1 MKTNTALQKLRAG
14 KTTCGFTVGLGS
26 PEITEFA
33 ANLGFDWTW
42 IEWQHG
48 SWTEES
54 LRSALAIFLHTDTVP
69 IVRVRGRN
77 DWEINKVLDMGA
89 MGVIIPMVNTPEEAE
104 LVCRAAKFTPKGTR
118 SGGGTRLP
126 LLGEDFNSGD
136 YFSSVNDEIIVVV
149 MIETV
154 RAVERAEEIM
164 SVPGIDVI
172 LPGPGDLLMD
182 VKANGGDEAERDRLV
197 DRLLELGKKHNI
209 PVGYVSYDVEM
220 AKAYASRGFQF
231 VTLGQDRNII
241 LDHFRRV
248 KKTLHEWM

>member
-1 MKTNTALQKLRAG
+1 MKTNKALQKLRAG
-14 KTTCGFTVGLGS
+14 KTTCGFSVGLGC
-26 PEITEFA
+26 PEIAEFA
-33 ANLGFDWTW
+33 ANLGLDWIW

-48 SWTEES
+48 SWSEDS
-54 LRSALAIFLHTDTVP
+54 LRSALPMFLNVDTIPV
-69 IVRVRGRN
+69 VRVRGRN

-89 MGVIIPMVNTPEEAE
+89 MGVIVPMVNTPEEAE

-126 LLGEDFNSGD
+126 LLGDNFDSKD
-136 YFSSVNDEIIVVV
+136 YFNNVNDEIMVVV
-149 MIETV
+149 MLETV

-182 VKANGGDEAERDRLV
+182 VAANGGDEAERDRLV
-197 DRLLELGKKHNI
+197 NRLLELGKKHDI
-209 PVGYVSYDVEM
+209 PVGYVSVDMEM
-220 AKAYASRGFQF
+220 AKAYAHRGFQF

-241 LDHFRRV
+241 LNHFLQV
-248 KKTLHEWM
+248 KKNLHDWI